1 VQVLK
6 DFIDQLNVGE
16 PLAFNQLII
25 KPIFAKSDFT
35 LPYLTLEE
43 ALERKVLEI
52 TERSEAGSVPELLVK
67 NVGDRDVIVLEGEE
81 IRGAKQNRI
90 ANATMIIPAKSEIVM
105 PVSCVEQGRWR
116 YVSPNFSSG
125 KSVLYPSLRQTS
137 HSAVTQNLRACASY
151 SSDQSSIW
159 SDIRAKAERMFVR
172 TETQAMSDV
181 MDSSIP
187 EATETAMVE
196 DIPYQPKQIGFLA
209 FIDGGFAG
217 GDIFGSPELCQKQMR
232 KLMRGYYLDSLD
244 SGVKF
249 PALDA
254 QTILSE
260 ISETEQE
267 QFAGV
272 GKGSE
277 MRFETNRIQGAWKLA
292 DDGVAHLTVFP
303 KDASNRK

>member
-6 DFIDQLNVGE
+6 NFIDRLNVGE
-16 PLAFNQLII
+16 PLAFDKLII
-25 KPIFAKSDFT
+25 KPIFVKSDFT

-43 ALERKVLEI
+43 ALEIGALEI
-52 TERSEAGSVPELLVK
+52 TERSETGSVPELLVK
-67 NVGDRDVIVLEGEE
+67 NSADRDVIVLEGEE

-116 YVSPNFSSG
+116 YTSRNFSSG

-137 HSAVTQNLRACASY
+137 HSSVTKNLRANASY
-151 SSDQSSIW
+151 YSDQSSIW
-159 SDIRAKAERMFVR
+159 SDIRGKAERLFVR
-172 TETQAMSDV
+172 TETQAMSEV

-187 EATETAMVE
+187 QETESAMIE

-217 GDIFGSPELCQKQMR
+217 GDVFGSPELCQKQMR

-244 SGVKF
+244 RGVKF

-254 QTILSE
+254 QTILNQ

-267 QFAGV
+267 QFAAI
-272 GKGSE
+272 GKGAE
-277 MRFETNRIQGAWKLA
+277 MRFETATIQGAWKLA
-292 DDGVAHLTVFP
+292 DEGVAHLTVFP
-303 KDASNRK
+303 KPGSAE